1 MQANNKATWI
11 WYPGDFE
18 IWLGN
23 IFNNRRTERGAMLP
37 PFWKQ
42 DSHYVT
48 VEFSKSFALDREE
61 TITIAAE
68 GKFNLALDGKLQSV
82 AEGGIRPATTEGFPE
97 GLPSAFLF
105 TIPAGEHRITFK
117 VWNQATPPA
126 LFVDGDSLY
135 TDSSWLATYEDKLWI
150 DENGVAHGSGIYV
163 PAARWHFNAI
173 DTPPSQFKLERQ
185 EQRPVSATPIAA
197 TTPSAATV
205 PAAFT
210 EGSPATTPEGSPEG
224 LPSGILYD
232 FGRETFG
239 YLKLKNLQGTVRI
252 YYGESREEALDTAH
266 CETLDV
272 LSAPAGA
279 AVCRGSAATETAA
292 PSSKAFRFVYIE
304 KEDGASYDDVS
315 MDYEYAPYDTAHTG
329 SFRCSDDELNRIWD
343 VAAYTMDLTT
353 REFFMDGIKRDR
365 WTWSGDAIQ
374 SYLMNYYL
382 RFDTECVKRTI
393 RQLRGK
399 DPVTAHVNT
408 IMDYTFYWFK
418 SILDYY
424 QYTGDVDFVREMW
437 PRMVTLMNYVEGRLN
452 SEGMA
457 EGQSDDWI
465 FVDWVDFPMHKRGVL
480 CFEQILLC
488 KALETMALCAKLVC
502 TTPEGSPEG
511 ATVPAGFT
519 PGLASAYRVKSEQ
532 LRNKVRQTFW
542 SYEHKAYYHA
552 LENGVLNRQI
562 TKFPNM
568 FAILYGYAYEE
579 QRREIMQSVM
589 LNPAIDPITT
599 PYMRFYELET
609 LCIDGLHTQVLQEMR
624 SYWGGMLR
632 EGATSFW
639 EKYVPSEKDTQHLAM
654 YGRPYGKS
662 LCHAWGASPIYLLGK
677 YYLGVQPTKPG
688 YEEFEVRPALG
699 DLEWMEGDVPTPQGL
714 IHVYMDKHQVKVKA
728 TGGGGWLVINGQR
741 IQIEAGK
748 EVVVNY

>member
-1 MQANNKATWI
+1 MKTTKATWI

-23 IFNNRRTERGAMLP
+23 IFNNRRTERGAMFP

-48 VEFSKSFALDREE
+48 IEFSKAFSLEREE
-61 TITIAAE
+61 TISIAAE
-68 GKFNLALDGKLQSV
+68 GQYNLALDGKLQF
-82 AEGGIRPATTEGFPE
+82 GMPK
-97 GLPSAFLF
+97 
-105 TIPAGEHRITFK
+105 TFVVPKGDHKLNVK
-117 VWNQATPPA
+117 VWNQSTPPA
-126 LFVDGDSLY
+126 LFVNGETIYS
-135 TDSSWLATYEDKLWI
+135 DSSWLATYEDKLWI

-163 PAARWHFNAI
+163 SAASWYFNSP
-173 DTPPSQFKLERQ
+173 DTPPSSYHLECE
-185 EQRPVSATPIAA
+185 EQRPVRSETI
-197 TTPSAATV
+197 SD
-205 PAAFT
+205 
-210 EGSPATTPEGSPEG
+210 
-224 LPSGILYD
+224 SGTLYD

-239 YLKLKNLQGTVRI
+239 YLKIKGLQGSARI
-252 YYGESREEALDTAH
+252 YYGESREEALDKEH

-272 LSAPAGA
+272 LTSDLSHQTSALA
-279 AVCRGSAATETAA
+279 
-292 PSSKAFRFVYIE
+292 SKAFRFVYIE
-304 KEDGASYDDVS
+304 KDAGASYDDVL
-315 MDYEYAPYDTAHTG
+315 MDYEYAPYDRQHTG
-329 SFRCSDDELNRIWD
+329 SFRCSDDGINRIWD

-418 SILDYY
+418 SVLDYY
-424 QYTGDVDFVREMW
+424 EYTGDADFVREMW
-437 PRMVTLMNYVEGRLN
+437 PRMVTLMDYVESRLN
-452 SEGMA
+452 ADGMA
-457 EGQSDDWI
+457 EGQPDDWI
-465 FVDWVDFPMHKRGVL
+465 FVDWVDFPMHKRGTL

-488 KALETMALCAKLVC
+488 KALETMALCAKLL
-502 TTPEGSPEG
+502 GINKSD
-511 ATVPAGFT
+511 
-519 PGLASAYRVKSEQ
+519 YRVKAEQ

-542 SYEHKAYYHA
+542 SYKQKAYYHA
-552 LENGVLNRQI
+552 IEDGQMNKQI

-589 LNPAIDPITT
+589 LNPDIPAITT

-609 LCIDGLHTQVLQEMR
+609 LCMDGLHTQVLQEMR
-624 SYWGGMLR
+624 DYWGGMLR

-639 EKYVPSEKDTQHLAM
+639 EKYVPTESGTQHLAM

-662 LCHAWGASPIYLLGK
+662 LCHAWGASPVYLLGK
-677 YYLGVQPTKPG
+677 YYLGVRPTKPG
-688 YEEFEVRPALG
+688 YAEFEIRPALG
-699 DLEWMEGDVPTPQGL
+699 DLDWLQGDVPTPHGM
-714 IHVYMDKHQVKVKA
+714 IHVEMNRHEVKVFA
-728 TGGGGWLVINGQR
+728 TEGSGTLYIADRQVPVRSG
-741 IQIEAGK
+741 IE
-748 EVVVNY
+748 VCISY

>member
-1 MQANNKATWI
+1 M
-11 WYPGDFE
+11 F
-18 IWLGN
+18 
-23 IFNNRRTERGAMLP
+23 P

-48 VEFSKSFALDREE
+48 VEFSKAVALEHDE
-61 TITIAAE
+61 TISIAAE
-68 GKFNLALDGKLQSV
+68 GQYNLALDGKLQF
-82 AEGGIRPATTEGFPE
+82 GMPK
-97 GLPSAFLF
+97 
-105 TIPAGEHRITFK
+105 TFVVPKGDHKLNVK
-117 VWNQATPPA
+117 VWNQSTPPA
-126 LFVDGDSLY
+126 LFVNGETIYS
-135 TDSSWLATYEDKLWI
+135 DSSWLATYEDKLWI

-163 PAARWHFNAI
+163 PAASWYFNSP
-173 DTPPSQFKLERQ
+173 DTPPSSFHLER
-185 EQRPVSATPIAA
+185 EEKRPACSYDVATNG
-197 TTPSAATV
+197 T
-205 PAAFT
+205 
-210 EGSPATTPEGSPEG
+210 
-224 LPSGILYD
+224 LYD

-239 YLKLKNLQGTVRI
+239 YLKIKGLQGTVHV
-252 YYGESREEALDTAH
+252 YYGESREEALDKEH

-272 LSAPAGA
+272 LTSDLSHQTSALA
-279 AVCRGSAATETAA
+279 
-292 PSSKAFRFVYIE
+292 SKAFRFVYIE
-304 KEDGASYDDVS
+304 KDAGASYDDVL
-315 MDYEYAPYDTAHTG
+315 MDYEYVPHDPQHTG

-418 SILDYY
+418 SVLDYY
-424 QYTGDVDFVREMW
+424 EYTGDADFVREMW
-437 PRMVTLMNYVEGRLN
+437 PRMVTLMDYVESRLN
-452 SEGMA
+452 ADGMA
-457 EGQSDDWI
+457 EGQPDDWI
-465 FVDWVDFPMHKRGVL
+465 FVDWVDFPMHKRGTL

-488 KALETMALCAKLVC
+488 KALETMALCAKLL
-502 TTPEGSPEG
+502 GINKSD
-511 ATVPAGFT
+511 
-519 PGLASAYRVKSEQ
+519 YRVKAEQ

-542 SYEHKAYYHA
+542 SYEQKAYYHA
-552 LENGVLNRQI
+552 IEDGQMNKQI

-589 LNPAIDPITT
+589 LNPDIPAITT

-609 LCIDGLHTQVLQEMR
+609 LCMDGRHTQVLQEMR
-624 SYWGGMLR
+624 DYWGGMLR

-639 EKYVPSEKDTQHLAM
+639 EKYVPTESGTQHLAM

-662 LCHAWGASPIYLLGK
+662 LCHAWGASPVYLLGK
-677 YYLGVQPTKPG
+677 YYLGVRPTKPG
-688 YEEFEVRPALG
+688 YAEFEIRPALG
-699 DLEWMEGDVPTPQGL
+699 DLDWLQGDVPTPHGM
-714 IHVYMDKHQVKVKA
+714 IHVEMNRHKVKVFA
-728 TGGGGWLVINGQR
+728 TEGSGTLYIADRQVPVRSG
-741 IQIEAGK
+741 IE
-748 EVVVNY
+748 VCISY